1 MAAAATGV
9 KKVRVAVAAAR
20 AAHRAAGAIY
30 ICECKRIIFV
40 AVRRIYMYLEYM
52 EGDKPAQAGTAA
64 ACLACRCTVGTGL
77 GTACSSAASR

>member
-9 KKVRVAVAAAR
+9 KKVRVAVA
-20 AAHRAAGAIY
+20 AIY

-52 EGDKPAQAGTAA
+52 EGDKPCAGRHCL